1 MDFQLIVDSLPFLL
15 QGAVLTLQVTVIALV
30 AGTVLGTLL
39 ALARLSAVKPL
50 AWLATAYIELIR
62 GTPLL
67 VQIFL
72 IYFGLPQ
79 ITGINLEPF
88 PAGVLAFSL
97 NSAAYVAEIMRSGIQ
112 GVPRGQTEA
121 SLSLGFS
128 PRDTMRYI
136 VLPQAFRRVLPPL
149 VNEALNLLKNTSL
162 LSSIALVE
170 LTRAGQ
176 IVAARS
182 YKPFEM
188 YLAIAL
194 VYLAMTMVL
203 SFLSSRLEKRWGEGE
218 RR

>member
-1 MDFQLIVDSLPFLL
+1 MDIQLIVESLPALL
-15 QGAVLTLQVTVIALV
+15 KGAVLTVEITLISLTFGVIA
-30 AGTVLGTLL
+30 GTLL
-39 ALARLSAVKPL
+39 ALARLSPIKPL
-50 AWLATAYIELIR
+50 SWLATIYIELIR

-79 ITGINLEPF
+79 ITGINLDPF
-88 PAGVLAFSL
+88 PAGAIAFSL

-162 LSSIALVE
+162 LSAISLVE

-176 IVAARS
+176 IVASRT

-194 VYLAMTMVL
+194 IYLVMTLVL
-203 SFLSSRLEKRWGEGE
+203 TLLANYLEGRWGEGE
-218 RR
+218 KR

>member
-1 MDFQLIVDSLPFLL
+1 MDFQLIADSMPALL
-15 QGAVLTLQVTVIALV
+15 RGAVLTLQITLIALV

-39 ALARLSAVKPL
+39 ALARLSPVKPL

-79 ITGINLEPF
+79 VTGVNLDPF
-88 PAGVLAFSL
+88 PAGAIAFSL

-112 GVPRGQTEA
+112 GVPRGQSEA

-128 PRDTMRYI
+128 QWDTMRYV

-149 VNEALNLLKNTSL
+149 VGEALNLLKNTSL
-162 LSSIALVE
+162 LSSISLVE

-176 IVAARS
+176 IVASRT

-194 VYLAMTMVL
+194 IYLAMTLVL
-203 SFLSSRLEKRWGEGE
+203 SIIAGRFEKRWGEGE

>member
-1 MDFQLIVDSLPFLL
+1 MDFQLIAESMPYLL
-15 QGAVLTLQVTVIALV
+15 EGARLTLIITAVSLL
-30 AGTVLGTLL
+30 AGIIIGTLV
-39 ALARLSAVKPL
+39 ALARLSGIAPL
-50 AWLATAYIELIR
+50 RWLATAYIELIR

-79 ITGINLEPF
+79 ITGINMEPL
-88 PAGVLAFSL
+88 PAGLLAFSL
-97 NSAAYVAEIMRSGIQ
+97 NSGAYVAEIMRSGIQ

-162 LSSIALVE
+162 LSAIALVE

-176 IVAARS
+176 IVAART

-188 YLAIAL
+188 YLAISI
-194 VYLAMTMVL
+194 VYLAMTLVL
-203 SFLSSRLEKRWGEGE
+203 SFVSNRIEQRWGEGDK
-218 RR
+218 R

>member
-1 MDFQLIVDSLPFLL
+1 MDIQLIVESLPALL
-15 QGAVLTLQVTVIALV
+15 KGAVLTVEITLISLTFGVIA
-30 AGTVLGTLL
+30 GTLL
-39 ALARLSAVKPL
+39 ALARLSPIKPL
-50 AWLATAYIELIR
+50 SWLATIYIELIR

-79 ITGINLEPF
+79 ITGINLDPF
-88 PAGVLAFSL
+88 PAGAIAFSL

-128 PRDTMRYI
+128 PRDTMCYI

-162 LSSIALVE
+162 LSAISLVE

-176 IVAARS
+176 IVASRT

-194 VYLAMTMVL
+194 IYLVMTLVL
-203 SFLSSRLEKRWGEGE
+203 TLLANYLEGRWGEGE
-218 RR
+218 KR

>member
-15 QGAVLTLQVTVIALV
+15 KGAVLTIQVTVIALV
-30 AGTVLGTLL
+30 AGIVLGTLL
-39 ALARLSAVKPL
+39 ALARLSPIKPL
-50 AWLATAYIELIR
+50 SWLATAYIELIR

-79 ITGINLEPF
+79 VTGINLDPF

-149 VNEALNLLKNTSL
+149 VNESLNLLKNTSL

-188 YLAIAL
+188 YLGIAL

-203 SFLSSRLEKRWGEGE
+203 SFLSSRVEKRWGAGE

>member
-1 MDFQLIVDSLPFLL
+1 MDFQLIADSLPFLI
-15 QGAVLTLQVTVIALV
+15 QGAVLTLQVTVISLV
-30 AGTVLGTLL
+30 AGTILGTLL
-39 ALARLSAVKPL
+39 ALARLSPLKPL
-50 AWLATAYIELIR
+50 SWLATAYIELIR

-79 ITGINLEPF
+79 ITGVNLEPF

-194 VYLAMTMVL
+194 VYLAMTLVL
-203 SFLSSRLEKRWGEGE
+203 SFFSSRLEQRWGAGE

>member
-1 MDFQLIVDSLPFLL
+1 MDIQLIVESLPALL
-15 QGAVLTLQVTVIALV
+15 KGAVLTVEITLISLTFGVIA
-30 AGTVLGTLL
+30 GTLL
-39 ALARLSAVKPL
+39 ALARLSPIKPL
-50 AWLATAYIELIR
+50 SWLATIYIELIR

-79 ITGINLEPF
+79 ITGINLDPF
-88 PAGVLAFSL
+88 PAGAIAFSL

-128 PRDTMRYI
+128 PRDTIRYI

-162 LSSIALVE
+162 LSAISLVE

-176 IVAARS
+176 IVASRT

-194 VYLAMTMVL
+194 IYLVMTLVL
-203 SFLSSRLEKRWGEGE
+203 TLLANYLEGRWGEGE
-218 RR
+218 KR

>member
-1 MDFQLIVDSLPFLL
+1 M
-15 QGAVLTLQVTVIALV
+15 
-30 AGTVLGTLL
+30 
-39 ALARLSAVKPL
+39 R
-50 AWLATAYIELIR
+50 WLATAYIELIR

-79 ITGINLEPF
+79 ITGINMEPL
-88 PAGVLAFSL
+88 PAGLLAFSL
-97 NSAAYVAEIMRSGIQ
+97 NSGAYVAEIMRSGIQ

-162 LSSIALVE
+162 LSAIALVE

-176 IVAARS
+176 IVAART

-188 YLAIAL
+188 YLAISI
-194 VYLAMTMVL
+194 VYLAMTLVL
-203 SFLSSRLEKRWGEGE
+203 SFVSNRIEQRWGEGDK
-218 RR
+218 R

>member
-1 MDFQLIVDSLPFLL
+1 MDFQLIANNLPYLL
-15 QGAVLTLQVTVIALV
+15 QAAVLTIEVTAISLV

-39 ALARLSAVKPL
+39 ALARLSPIKPL
-50 AWLATAYIELIR
+50 SWLATAYIELIR

-79 ITGINLEPF
+79 VTGVNMDPF

-112 GVPRGQTEA
+112 GVPLGQTEA

-176 IVAARS
+176 IVASRT

-194 VYLAMTMVL
+194 VYLAMTLVL
-203 SFLSSRLEKRWGEGE
+203 SFLSTRLERRWGAGE

>member
-1 MDFQLIVDSLPFLL
+1 MDFQLIADSLPFLL
-15 QGAVLTLQVTVIALV
+15 QGAVLTLQVTAIALV
-30 AGTVLGTLL
+30 AGTILGTLL
-39 ALARLSAVKPL
+39 ALARLSPIKPL

-79 ITGINLEPF
+79 ITGTNLEPF

>member
-1 MDFQLIVDSLPFLL
+1 MDFQLIADSMPALL
-15 QGAVLTLQVTVIALV
+15 KGAVLTIQVTLIALTSGV
-30 AGTVLGTLL
+30 ILGTLL
-39 ALARLSAVKPL
+39 ALARISPIKPL
-50 AWLATAYIELIR
+50 SWLATAYIELIR

-79 ITGINLEPF
+79 VTGVNLDPF
-88 PAGVLAFSL
+88 PAGVIAFSL

-112 GVPRGQTEA
+112 GVPRGQSEA

-128 PRDTMRYI
+128 QWDTMRYV

-162 LSSIALVE
+162 LSSISLVE

-176 IVAARS
+176 IVASRT

-194 VYLAMTMVL
+194 VYLAMTLVMSVI
-203 SFLSSRLEKRWGEGE
+203 SAWVEKRWGEGE